1 MIINAAVAISPD
13 KPFQL
18 GTFELEEPRE
28 DEVLVKIAASGIC
41 HTDIAVKQ
49 QSVHLPLPMILGHEG
64 SGVVEAIGNRVSE
77 LKVGD
82 HVILTSDSCGSCKKC
97 EQRLPSYCNEF
108 VERNL
113 SGRRID
119 GTSPVLD
126 RSDSTIG
133 GRFVGQSSFASHSL
147 VSERSAVKIDKSHPL
162 RLMGPLGCGLM
173 TGVGTVF
180 HALEASSGNS
190 IAIFGAGTVGLSSV
204 MGSKLRNC
212 HPIIAVDPLKER
224 RDIAKELGATH
235 ALDSKAED
243 LVEQIIDLSKGG
255 VDFSIEAS
263 GSPSAVD
270 ASLKCLGRPGWAA
283 QVGATPAQTY
293 HSLDMDHLGFGRGIK
308 GVVMGDAYAKEFV
321 PHLAALHS
329 KGRLP
334 FEKFV
339 KEYKFDE
346 INEAIRESQEG
357 SVIKPILIM

>member
-18 GTFELEEPRE
+18 RKFELEEPRE
-28 DEVLVKIAASGIC
+28 DEVLVKIVASGIC
-41 HTDIAVKQ
+41 HTDIAVKE

-64 SGVVEAIGNRVSE
+64 SGIVEDIGKNVTE
-77 LKVGD
+77 LKIGD
-82 HVILTSDSCGSCKKC
+82 HVILTSDSCGLCKKC
-97 EQRLPSYCNEF
+97 EQKLPSYCNEF

-113 SGRRID
+113 SGKRID
-119 GTSPVLD
+119 GTSPLLD
-126 RSDSTIG
+126 VRDSGIG

-147 VSERSAVKIDKSHPL
+147 VSQRSAIKIDKSHPL

-180 HALEASSGNS
+180 HALEASSRNS
-190 IAIFGAGTVGLSSV
+190 VAIFGAGTVGLSSV
-204 MGSKLRNC
+204 MGSVLRDC
-212 HPIIAVDPLKER
+212 DPIIVVDPIKER
-224 RDIAKELGATH
+224 REIARDLGATH
-235 ALDSKAED
+235 VLDPKTDNVA
-243 LVEQIIDLSKGG
+243 EQIIDISKGG

-263 GSPSAVD
+263 GAPAAVD
-270 ASLKCLGRPGWAA
+270 MSLRCLGRPGWSA

-293 HSLDMDHLGFGRGIK
+293 HSLDMDHIGFGRGIK

-321 PHLAALHS
+321 PHLAYLHREG
-329 KGRLP
+329 KLP

-339 KEYKFDE
+339 KEYKFYE
-346 INEAIRESQEG
+346 INTAVHESQQG

>member
-1 MIINAAVAISPD
+1 MPSHN
-13 KPFQL
+13 
-18 GTFELEEPRE
+18 
-28 DEVLVKIAASGIC
+28 
-41 HTDIAVKQ
+41 
-49 QSVHLPLPMILGHEG
+49 
-64 SGVVEAIGNRVSE
+64 
-77 LKVGD
+77 
-82 HVILTSDSCGSCKKC
+82 CGG
-97 EQRLPSYCNEF
+97 PS
-108 VERNL
+108 
-113 SGRRID
+113 
-119 GTSPVLD
+119 
-126 RSDSTIG
+126 
-133 GRFVGQSSFASHSL
+133 
-147 VSERSAVKIDKSHPL
+147 
-162 RLMGPLGCGLM
+162 
-173 TGVGTVF
+173 
-180 HALEASSGNS
+180 
-190 IAIFGAGTVGLSSV
+190 
-204 MGSKLRNC
+204 
-212 HPIIAVDPLKER
+212 KER

-263 GSPSAVD
+263 GSPTAVD
-270 ASLKCLGRPGWAA
+270 ASLKCWVVR
-283 QVGATPAQTY
+283 VGSSSWSTPAQTY